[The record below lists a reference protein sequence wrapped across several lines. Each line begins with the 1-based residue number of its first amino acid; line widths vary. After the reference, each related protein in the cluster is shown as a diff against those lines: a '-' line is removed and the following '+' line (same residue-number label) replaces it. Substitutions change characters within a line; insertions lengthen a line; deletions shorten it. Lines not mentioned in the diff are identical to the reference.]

1 MNGHVFWITSRSAG
15 TAALMVASLS
25 LGLGLAMSRRGRSGG
40 SGTDPSTTSDYRAVH
55 EALSLTALALIALH
69 GLALLGDKFMHPGVA
84 GILVPG
90 VGPYRPFWTGVG
102 IVGGYGL
109 AALGLSYYFRT
120 RIGAARWRR
129 LHTFTGVFW
138 ILGVAHSMGAGS
150 DAWQA
155 WFLLFVGATVL
166 PGAVLLLS
174 RTGQRL
180 GDALDL
186 PRSQTPIRNAPA
198 YRSRAAARAAPV
210 QGSEY
215 RRGSYR

>member
-1 MNGHVFWITSRSAG
+1 MNGHIFWITSRSAG

-25 LGLGLAMSRRGRSGG
+25 LGIGLAMSRRGRSGA
-40 SGTDPSTTSDYRAVH
+40 STTDPSTTGDYRAVH

-84 GILVPG
+84 GIVVPG
-90 VGPYRPFWTGVG
+90 AGPYRPFWTGVG

-109 AALGLSYYFRT
+109 AALGLSYYFRA

-129 LHTFTGVFW
+129 LHTLTGVFW
-138 ILGVAHSMGAGS
+138 ILGVAHSLGAGS

-155 WFLLFVGATVL
+155 WFLLVVGATVL

-186 PRSQTPIRNAPA
+186 PRSQPPVRDAGA
-198 YRSRAAARAAPV
+198 YRHR
-210 QGSEY
+210 GY
-215 RRGSYR
+215 R